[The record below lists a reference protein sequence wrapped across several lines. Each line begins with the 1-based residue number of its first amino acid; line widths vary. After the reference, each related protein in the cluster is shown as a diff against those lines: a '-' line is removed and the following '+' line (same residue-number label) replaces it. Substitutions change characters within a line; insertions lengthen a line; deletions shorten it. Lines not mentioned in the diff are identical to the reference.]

1 MPTFLVVGA
10 GPTGIGAAVRLS
22 ELGIDHLVLD
32 SGDRVGG
39 MAASVRDAQ
48 GFTWDLGGHVL
59 HSHFAEF
66 DRVVAAAGVAMN
78 EVTRNGWVW
87 LDGSG
92 PQSLVPTPI
101 QQQLAEL
108 PTDLCPDAPLHNLA
122 DYYRNNF
129 GGKLYDEFFGPY
141 NYKMWT
147 VPLEDIDHEW
157 TSLRSGSAA
166 PNVPRLGL
174 AGSATGPA
182 GSFPYPIGGTGAL
195 WQAVYDRVLAPEKIR
210 LNTRVVDIDVVRRM
224 AMLDDGSSVQYEH
237 CVSSAPLTTAWDW
250 LRRSTDTADAGTAE
264 ARKSL
269 RASRIYAVGL
279 GYQGPP
285 PPALADKTWL
295 YCPDLSVPWYRATML
310 HNYDPGNAGPG
321 RWNVLCE
328 VPLLPGQPLTAGD
341 AVRRTEESLRALGA
355 ESQRVV
361 SRFVQHVGMGYPVPT
376 LGRDDIVRVV
386 DERLRAHGFYS
397 RGRFGGWRYESSNQ
411 DYGYLQGRQAV
422 DHALL
427 GTPEDVYW
435 HPERF

>member
-10 GPTGIGAAVRLS
+10 GPTGLGAAVRLT
-22 ELGIDHLVLD
+22 ELGIDHLVVD
-32 SGDRVGG
+32 SGDQVGG
-39 MAASVRDAQ
+39 MAASVRDEH

-66 DRVVAAAGVAMN
+66 DQVVEAAGVAMN
-78 EVTRNGWVW
+78 DVARNGWVW

-92 PQSLVPTPI
+92 PASLVPTPI

-108 PTDLCPDAPLHNLA
+108 PKDLRPDAPLHNLA

-129 GGKLYDEFFGPY
+129 GGKLFEEFFGPY

-147 VPLEDIDHEW
+147 APLEHIDHEW

-195 WQAVYDRVLAPEKIR
+195 WQAVHERVLAPGTVR
-210 LNTRVVDIDVVRRM
+210 LNTRVVDVDVTRRV
-224 AMLDDGSSVQYEH
+224 ATLASGSSVQYDY
-237 CVSSAPLTTAWDW
+237 CVSSAALTTAWDW
-250 LRRSTDTADAGTAE
+250 LGGLEGQPRNT
-264 ARKSL
+264 L
-269 RASRIYAVGL
+269 CASRIYAVGL
-279 GYQGPP
+279 GYSGPAP
-285 PPALADKTWL
+285 AALADKTWL
-295 YCPDLSVPWYRATML
+295 YCPDLNVPWYRATML
-310 HNYDPGNAGPG
+310 HNYDRANAGEG

-328 VPLLPGQPLTAGD
+328 VPVLPGQSLTADD

-355 ESQRVV
+355 LSESVV
-361 SRFVQHVGMGYPVPT
+361 SRFVQEVPMGYPVPT
-376 LGRDDIVRVV
+376 LGRDDIVRAV

-411 DYGYLQGRQAV
+411 DYGYMQGRQAV
-422 DHALL
+422 DNALF
-427 GTPEDVYW
+427 GTSEDVYW
-435 HPERF
+435 HPDRF